1 MNRFARSLLAACAL
15 LTVAAAPASFT
26 VDELDALEAEKRAAQ
41 AELVALET
49 AGATVSSDLATLESQ
64 LISAAMEA
72 RRREEQAA
80 TAERRLIDLRT
91 RLTSAR
97 LTLIEDRASLE
108 DLLGR
113 LAVSGREPPPA
124 LIVSPDRANE
134 AVRRAIIAGD
144 AGPRLAERIEGVGA
158 EITAMNRLESEI
170 RREKARLETA
180 EAVLDLKEAEILQMT
195 AAKRAAFEDVSG
207 DTAALRAHVADLGE
221 RADSLRSLLAQLEA
235 SAPVLPRRK
244 PTIRPRLVAA
254 TPDADTLRVA
264 ATPPTPRA
272 NLQPLGASDL
282 GRLAQPVTGLVLR
295 GFGDRMPGGG
305 KSEGLTIQTR
315 ARAQVLAP
323 IDARIEYSGKFR
335 SYGEMLILRT
345 ADGYH
350 VILSGMSELYG
361 SVGQT
366 VKAGEPVGRMSA
378 RTEPPPELYVELRQG
393 EDSLNPARWMKRGR

>member
-1 MNRFARSLLAACAL
+1 M
-15 LTVAAAPASFT
+15 
-26 VDELDALEAEKRAAQ
+26 
-41 AELVALET
+41 
-49 AGATVSSDLATLESQ
+49 
-64 LISAAMEA
+64 
-72 RRREEQAA
+72 
-80 TAERRLIDLRT
+80 
-91 RLTSAR
+91 
-97 LTLIEDRASLE
+97 
-108 DLLGR
+108 
-113 LAVSGREPPPA
+113 SGREPPPA

-144 AGPRLAERIEGVGA
+144 AGPRLADRIETVSG
-158 EITAMNRLESEI
+158 EISAMNRLEAQI
-170 RREKARLETA
+170 RREKARLDTA
-180 EAVLDLKEAEILQMT
+180 EAVLALKEAEILQMT
-195 AAKRAAFEDVSG
+195 AAKRAAFEDVTG
-207 DTAALRAHVADLGE
+207 DADALRTEVAELGE
-221 RADSLRSLLAQLEA
+221 RADSLRTLLAELEA
-235 SAPVLPRRK
+235 SAPILPGRK
-244 PTIRPRLVAA
+244 PAMRPRLVAA
-254 TPDADTLRVA
+254 TPDADTLRA
-264 ATPPTPRA
+264 ALTPPAPSA
-272 NLQPLGASDL
+272 SLQPLGASDL

-378 RTEPPPELYVELRQG
+378 RTDPAPELYVELRQG